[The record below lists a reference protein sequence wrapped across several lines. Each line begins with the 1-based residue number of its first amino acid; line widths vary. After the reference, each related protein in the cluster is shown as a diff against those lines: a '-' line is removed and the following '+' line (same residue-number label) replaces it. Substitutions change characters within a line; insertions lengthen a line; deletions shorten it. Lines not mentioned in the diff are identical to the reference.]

1 MRSNNGG
8 FISYASTANLRTA
21 AIFQPEKKPRGT
33 AAKRKPES
41 ELPEGIKPTNELQIL
56 KIYSEPEKLSD
67 IEEQTI
73 SEIVSSCPGVY
84 HKPRPV
90 MKTII
95 HAPERWHLIHASR
108 EEFRFWCIYNR
119 IGNPLFDGYDYQEAM
134 NYTSEGMR

>member
-1 MRSNNGG
+1 MG
-8 FISYASTANLRTA
+8 YTSTANLNKA
-21 AIFQPEKKPRGT
+21 KNFKLEKKPRGRP
-33 AAKRKPES
+33 AKKKPES
-41 ELPEGIKPTNELQIL
+41 KLPEGIAQSNELQIL
-56 KIYSEPEKLSD
+56 KVYSESEKLSE
-67 IEEQTI
+67 IEQKTI

-119 IGNPLFDGYDYQEAM
+119 LENPMFEGYSVDILNM
-134 NYTSEGMR
+134 TSSGEGL